1 MCRGVGPW
9 TARTAQNTCKDC
21 GARVDPGPCR
31 GDPPVCAVC
40 QFIQLE
46 PELGPFAGPVSCSHM
61 DRNTLLFRLAL
72 VWLAIVP
79 AIFVYA
85 LYKSWG

>member
-1 MCRGVGPW
+1 
-9 TARTAQNTCKDC
+9 
-21 GARVDPGPCR
+21 
-31 GDPPVCAVC
+31 
-40 QFIQLE
+40 
-46 PELGPFAGPVSCSHM
+46 M